1 MQGILKQ
8 QWMKTAQTVCWRRCW
23 RSQTD
28 CWWSLCWCW
37 KKKVEVSVKK
47 GIVLYCFENYLLPGS
62 LQNGSVKHKCDL
74 LFFAFNNIYRLKTFL
89 FPFLI
94 KFEINNNS
102 LSLAQWWPCPVK
114 DCSIPLIGRLPF
126 TLCFYWS
133 KWVFCRRTTTWYV
146 FASNGNSEKIRAP
159 DAIRNDEP
167 PRSTP
172 ADALTTEL
180 LASKSEMWVFD

>member
-1 MQGILKQ
+1 MRLRILCSHMRRKCLLGILPEWVERLNWHWLLCYHETTYFMSALSQTVRPMQGILKQ
-8 QWMKTAQTVCWRRCW
+8 KWMKTAQTVCWRRCW

-102 LSLAQWWPCPVK
+102 LSLAQ
-114 DCSIPLIGRLPF
+114 
-126 TLCFYWS
+126 
-133 KWVFCRRTTTWYV
+133 
-146 FASNGNSEKIRAP
+146 
-159 DAIRNDEP
+159 
-167 PRSTP
+167 
-172 ADALTTEL
+172 
-180 LASKSEMWVFD
+180 